1 VITVSKKTAEQES
14 SSEKK
19 ISRRQMLKG
28 AIGMIA
34 PAEPVSLQQG
44 TISGKVGYPWG
55 VVKGA
60 KILVGEKSTFTDS
73 DGRFEITKVPSGK
86 CTITAQPPFPGYESI
101 VQEVIVAAGETRTAD
116 FYLDFEKTTVDGH
129 VYDQE
134 GKPIAGAIL
143 DGVKCG
149 KNMETTITDE
159 AGYFRFEGASPGNRF
174 VRVNAAGY
182 MGEIRD
188 FPAKK
193 GERTE
198 LDFQLT
204 KGTCK
209 IHGTV
214 TNNNG
219 NPLEGELRLQ
229 RTSGLIL
236 FRTRSNAASGYYEFS
251 VLPGAYDIVVDVADY
266 HAQVR
271 RSSISADTEV
281 NFRLTSFSESPPSA
295 DTPPAY

>member
-1 VITVSKKTAEQES
+1 LAVSKKTAEEDAR
-14 SSEKK
+14 SEEK

-28 AIGMIA
+28 AVGIIA
-34 PAEPVSLQQG
+34 PAQPVALPQG

-60 KILVGEKSTFTDS
+60 KIVAGEKSAFTDS
-73 DGRFEITKVPSGK
+73 DGRFEITGVPSGK
-86 CTITAQPPFPGYESI
+86 CTLTAQPPFPGYESD
-101 VQEVIVAAGETRTAD
+101 VQEMIVVAGETRMVD

-143 DGVKCG
+143 DGVRCG
-149 KNMETTITDE
+149 NDMETTHTDE
-159 AGYFRFEGASPGNRF
+159 AGYFKFERASPGNRF

-182 MGEIRD
+182 MSEIRD
-188 FPAKK
+188 FLATK

-198 LDFQLT
+198 LDFHLT
-204 KGTCK
+204 RGTCT
-209 IHGTV
+209 IQGTV
-214 TNNNG
+214 TDKTG
-219 NPLEGELRLQ
+219 HPLEGELRLQ

-236 FRTRSNAASGYYEFS
+236 SRTRSNATTGYYEFS
-251 VLPGAYDIVVDVADY
+251 ALPGAYDIVVDVAEY
-266 HAQVR
+266 HAQAR

-281 NFRLTSFSESPPSA
+281 NFKLTSFSESPPTT
-295 DTPPAY
+295 DTPAAY